1 MLEFTYG
8 HVGYLVLLR
17 HILTSSF
24 DCRTLTSLFIILRKE
39 IGKQDEKED
48 LLSKLF
54 QGRLLNLFEKDMTKS
69 RNISW

>member
-8 HVGYLVLLR
+8 HVEYLVLLS

-24 DCRTLTSLFIILRKE
+24 DCRTLTSFFIILRKE

-54 QGRLLNLFEKDMTKS
+54 QGRLLNLFEKDITKS